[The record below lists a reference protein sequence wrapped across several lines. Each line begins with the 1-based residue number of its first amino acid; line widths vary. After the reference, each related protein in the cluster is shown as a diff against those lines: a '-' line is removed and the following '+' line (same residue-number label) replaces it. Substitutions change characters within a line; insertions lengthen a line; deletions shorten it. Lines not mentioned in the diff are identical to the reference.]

1 MPDNLR
7 ILIAEDEYIVLMGLK
22 ESLTNLGYDVI
33 GQSTNGKQ
41 AVEFALEYRPDLL
54 IIDINMPIMDGI
66 EAIRRINRTLK
77 LPSIIITGYNKQEL
91 INRANDAGV
100 FYYLVKPVDEAEMKP
115 AIQLVMSRFREYTKM
130 ETQLKKME
138 TKLESRKLMEK
149 AKGILMNRNNIK
161 EDEAMK
167 LLQNKS
173 RNSNK
178 KISEISREIIEADK
192 IISLNKGN

>member
-1 MPDNLR
+1 
-7 ILIAEDEYIVLMGLK
+7 
-22 ESLTNLGYDVI
+22 
-33 GQSTNGKQ
+33 
-41 AVEFALEYRPDLL
+41 
-54 IIDINMPIMDGI
+54 
-66 EAIRRINRTLK
+66 
-77 LPSIIITGYNKQEL
+77 
-91 INRANDAGV
+91 
-100 FYYLVKPVDEAEMKP
+100 
-115 AIQLVMSRFREYTKM
+115 
-130 ETQLKKME
+130 LKKME

-173 RNSNK
+173 RDSNK